1 MITASL
7 ANVTASRLTRLSE
20 EIASTLAKS
29 VRYRSARV
37 PKTSLTEYSVPIP
50 LPSVKVVVSLVKPPQ
65 GVFGDREMRRRGEFD
80 MEWTFGISSITEGR
94 LTAQGHELHSA
105 DQTGITCPERSV
117 CWNLNHAAIAPH
129 WL

>member
-7 ANVTASRLTRLSE
+7 ADVTASRLTRLSE

-80 MEWTFGISSITEGR
+80 MEWTFGISSITKGQ

-105 DQTGITCPERSV
+105 DEPSVTCAERSV